1 MAWGCAQPLSPS
13 MQAEDCRTK
22 SYAIDA
28 TRCPRTRRVQVIVA
42 IRAVQDHK
50 GASRQAIVKYLK
62 SEFQCENGVAIK
74 KALKS
79 DKLIQ
84 TGQSFRVKGDAP
96 IAPPADEVVGTEDVT
111 VGDGAVAQKG
121 DEVSMSYVGTLEA
134 DGSRFD
140 AGTNFRFTLG
150 AGPFR
155 SRNLTFVVGAHGS
168 NSRTGDVIKG
178 WDRGIIGM
186 RVGGRRKLVVPSK
199 LGYGK
204 KGSAPEIP
212 PNATLLFDVTLE
224 RIL

>member
-1 MAWGCAQPLSPS
+1 ML
-13 MQAEDCRTK
+13 AEDCRTK

-28 TRCPRTRRVQVIVA
+28 TPQVIVA

-96 IAPPADEVVGTEDVT
+96 IAPPADEVVGVEDVSI
-111 VGDGAVAQKG
+111 GDGAVAQKG
-121 DEVSMSYVGTLEA
+121 DDVAMSYVGTLE

-140 AGTNFRFTLG
+140 AGKDFRFTLG
-150 AGPFR
+150 A
-155 SRNLTFVVGAHGS
+155 
-168 NSRTGDVIKG
+168 GDVIKG
-178 WDRGIIGM
+178 WDRGIVGM
-186 RVGGRRKLVVPSK
+186 KEGGRRKLVVPSK

-212 PNATLLFDVTLE
+212 PDATLLFDVTLE

>member
-1 MAWGCAQPLSPS
+1 MGRRIDGVGLRPTPFAIDASGGLPH
-13 MQAEDCRTK
+13 DCRTK

-28 TRCPRTRRVQVIVA
+28 TRCPRTRRAQVIVA

-62 SEFQCENGVAIK
+62 AEFQCENGVAIK

-140 AGTNFRFTLG
+140 AGKDFRFTLG
-150 AGPFR
+150 AGPVR
-155 SRNLTFVVGAHGS
+155 SRNHSKFHVGTHRSIHAQ
-168 NSRTGDVIKG
+168 
-178 WDRGIIGM
+178 
-186 RVGGRRKLVVPSK
+186 
-199 LGYGK
+199 
-204 KGSAPEIP
+204 
-212 PNATLLFDVTLE
+212 AT
-224 RIL
+224 

>member
-1 MAWGCAQPLSPS
+1 

-28 TRCPRTRRVQVIVA
+28 TRCPRTRRAQVIVA

-62 SEFQCENGVAIK
+62 AEFQCENGVAIK

-140 AGTNFRFTLG
+140 AGKDFRFTLG
-150 AGPFR
+150 AGPFSAQESR
-155 SRNLTFVVGAHGS
+155 SSHAHRS

-178 WDRGIIGM
+178 WDRGIVGM

-204 KGSAPEIP
+204 KGSGPEIP

>member
-1 MAWGCAQPLSPS
+1 MAKTVL
-13 MQAEDCRTK
+13 DK
-22 SYAIDA
+22 
-28 TRCPRTRRVQVIVA
+28 VIVA

-150 AGPFR
+150 AG
-155 SRNLTFVVGAHGS
+155 
-168 NSRTGDVIKG
+168 DVIKG

>member
-1 MAWGCAQPLSPS
+1 MAWDAHNLFSPS
-13 MQAEDCRTK
+13 MLAEDCRAKT
-22 SYAIDA
+22 YAIDA
-28 TRCPRTRRVQVIVA
+28 TRCLRTRRAQVIVA

-79 DKLIQ
+79 DKLVQ

-96 IAPPADEVVGTEDVT
+96 IAPPADEVVGVEDVT

-121 DEVSMSYVGTLEA
+121 DDVAMSYVGTLE

-150 AGPFR
+150 A
-155 SRNLTFVVGAHGS
+155 
-168 NSRTGDVIKG
+168 GDVIKG

-186 RVGGRRKLVVPSK
+186 RVGGRRKLVVPPK

-212 PNATLLFDVTLE
+212 PDATLLFDVTLE

>member
-1 MAWGCAQPLSPS
+1 

-22 SYAIDA
+22 RYAIDA
-28 TRCPRTRRVQVIVA
+28 TPAQVIVA

-96 IAPPADEVVGTEDVT
+96 IAPPADEVVGVEDVT

-121 DEVSMSYVGTLEA
+121 DDVAMSYVGTLEA

-140 AGTNFRFTLG
+140 AGTDFRFTLG
-150 AGPFR
+150 AG
-155 SRNLTFVVGAHGS
+155 A
-168 NSRTGDVIKG
+168 GDVVVRTYRSIQG
-178 WDRGIIGM
+178 H
-186 RVGGRRKLVVPSK
+186 RRH
-199 LGYGK
+199 
-204 KGSAPEIP
+204 AE
-212 PNATLLFDVTLE
+212 
-224 RIL
+224 

>member
-1 MAWGCAQPLSPS
+1 MLAD
-13 MQAEDCRTK
+13 DCRTK

-28 TRCPRTRRVQVIVA
+28 TRCPRTRRAQVIVA

-96 IAPPADEVVGTEDVT
+96 IAPPADEVVGIEDVT
-111 VGDGAVAQKG
+111 VGDGAAAQKG
-121 DEVSMSYVGTLEA
+121 DEVAMSYVGTLEA

-140 AGTNFRFTLG
+140 AGKDFRFTLG
-150 AGPFR
+150 G
-155 SRNLTFVVGAHGS
+155 
-168 NSRTGDVIKG
+168 GDVIKG
-178 WDRGIIGM
+178 WDRGIVGM

>member
-1 MAWGCAQPLSPS
+1 
-13 MQAEDCRTK
+13 
-22 SYAIDA
+22 
-28 TRCPRTRRVQVIVA
+28 VIVA

-79 DKLIQ
+79 DKLVQ

-96 IAPPADEVVGTEDVT
+96 IAPPADEVVGTEDVSI
-111 VGDGAVAQKG
+111 GDGAAAQKG

-140 AGTNFRFTLG
+140 AGKGFRFTLG
-150 AGPFR
+150 A
-155 SRNLTFVVGAHGS
+155 
-168 NSRTGDVIKG
+168 GDVIKG
-178 WDRGIIGM
+178 WDRGIVGM
-186 RVGGRRKLVVPSK
+186 KEGGRRKLVVPPK

-204 KGSAPEIP
+204 KGSGPEIP

-224 RIL
+224 RIVRPSYL

>member
-1 MAWGCAQPLSPS
+1 ML
-13 MQAEDCRTK
+13 AEDCSTK
-22 SYAIDA
+22 SYATDA
-28 TRCPRTRRVQVIVA
+28 TRCPRTRRAQVIVA

-121 DEVSMSYVGTLEA
+121 DDVAMSYVGTLEA

-140 AGTNFRFTLG
+140 AGKDFRFTLG
-150 AGPFR
+150 AGPFQR
-155 SRNLTFVVGAHGS
+155 RNYVRHTLTARIH
-168 NSRTGDVIKG
+168 
-178 WDRGIIGM
+178 
-186 RVGGRRKLVVPSK
+186 
-199 LGYGK
+199 
-204 KGSAPEIP
+204 AQ
-212 PNATLLFDVTLE
+212 AT
-224 RIL
+224 

>member
-1 MAWGCAQPLSPS
+1 

-28 TRCPRTRRVQVIVA
+28 TPQVIVA

-79 DKLIQ
+79 DKLVQ

-96 IAPPADEVVGTEDVT
+96 IAPRADEVVGTEDVSI
-111 VGDGAVAQKG
+111 GDGAAAQKG
-121 DEVSMSYVGTLEA
+121 DDVAMSYVGTLEA

-150 AGPFR
+150 AGPFSAQESR
-155 SRNLTFVVGAHGS
+155 SSYAPTGRFTGRFTQATS
-168 NSRTGDVIKG
+168 SRAGTAASLACAS
-178 WDRGIIGM
+178 
-186 RVGGRRKLVVPSK
+186 VGG
-199 LGYGK
+199 
-204 KGSAPEIP
+204 GS
-212 PNATLLFDVTLE
+212 
-224 RIL
+224 

>member
-1 MAWGCAQPLSPS
+1 ML
-13 MQAEDCRTK
+13 AEDCSTK
-22 SYAIDA
+22 SYATDA
-28 TRCPRTRRVQVIVA
+28 TRCPRTRPAQVIVA

-121 DEVSMSYVGTLEA
+121 DEVAMSYVGTLE

-140 AGTNFRFTLG
+140 AGKDFRFTLG
-150 AGPFR
+150 AG
-155 SRNLTFVVGAHGS
+155 
-168 NSRTGDVIKG
+168 DVIKG
-178 WDRGIIGM
+178 WDKGIVGM

>member
-1 MAWGCAQPLSPS
+1 ML
-13 MQAEDCRTK
+13 AEDCSTK
-22 SYAIDA
+22 SYATDA
-28 TRCPRTRRVQVIVA
+28 TRCPRTRRAQVIVA

-96 IAPPADEVVGTEDVT
+96 IAPPADEVVGIEDVT
-111 VGDGAVAQKG
+111 VGDGAAAQKG
-121 DEVSMSYVGTLEA
+121 DEVAMSYVGTLEA

-140 AGTNFRFTLG
+140 AGKDFRFTLG
-150 AGPFR
+150 G
-155 SRNLTFVVGAHGS
+155 
-168 NSRTGDVIKG
+168 GDVIKG
-178 WDRGIIGM
+178 WDRGIVGM

-212 PNATLLFDVTLE
+212 PDATLLFDVTLE

>member
-1 MAWGCAQPLSPS
+1 ML
-13 MQAEDCRTK
+13 AEDCSTK
-22 SYAIDA
+22 SYATDA
-28 TRCPRTRRVQVIVA
+28 TRCPRTRRAQVIVA

-150 AGPFR
+150 G
-155 SRNLTFVVGAHGS
+155 
-168 NSRTGDVIKG
+168 GDVIKG
-178 WDRGIIGM
+178 WDRGIVGM
-186 RVGGRRKLVVPSK
+186 KEGGRRKLVVPPK

-212 PNATLLFDVTLE
+212 PDATLLFDVTLE

>member
-1 MAWGCAQPLSPS
+1 MLAD
-13 MQAEDCRTK
+13 DCRTK

-28 TRCPRTRRVQVIVA
+28 TRCPRTRRAQVIVA

-96 IAPPADEVVGTEDVT
+96 IAPPADEVVGVEDVT
-111 VGDGAVAQKG
+111 VGDGAAAQKG
-121 DEVSMSYVGTLEA
+121 DEVAMSYVGTLEA

-140 AGTNFRFTLG
+140 AGKDFRFTLG
-150 AGPFR
+150 G
-155 SRNLTFVVGAHGS
+155 
-168 NSRTGDVIKG
+168 GDVIKG
-178 WDRGIIGM
+178 WDRGIVGM

-212 PNATLLFDVTLE
+212 PDATLLFDVTLE

>member
-1 MAWGCAQPLSPS
+1 MSTVSNTLGRRIDGVGLRTTPFAIDASGGLPH
-13 MQAEDCRTK
+13 DCRTK

-28 TRCPRTRRVQVIVA
+28 TRCPRTRRAQVIVA
-42 IRAVQDHK
+42 IRAVQDHR

-62 SEFQCENGVAIK
+62 AEFQCENGVAIK

-121 DEVSMSYVGTLEA
+121 DEVAMSYVGTLEA

-150 AGPFR
+150 AGPFSAQESR
-155 SRNLTFVVGAHGS
+155 SSHAHRS
-168 NSRTGDVIKG
+168 IH
-178 WDRGIIGM
+178 
-186 RVGGRRKLVVPSK
+186 
-199 LGYGK
+199 
-204 KGSAPEIP
+204 AQ
-212 PNATLLFDVTLE
+212 AT
-224 RIL
+224 

>member
-1 MAWGCAQPLSPS
+1 

-28 TRCPRTRRVQVIVA
+28 TRCPRTRRAQVIVA

-62 SEFQCENGVAIK
+62 AEFQCENGVAIK

-79 DKLIQ
+79 DKLVQ

-96 IAPPADEVVGTEDVT
+96 IAPPADEVVGIEDVT
-111 VGDGAVAQKG
+111 VGDGAAAQKG
-121 DEVSMSYVGTLEA
+121 DEVAMSYVGTLEA

-150 AGPFR
+150 AGPFSAQESR
-155 SRNLTFVVGAHGS
+155 SSHAHRS
-168 NSRTGDVIKG
+168 IH
-178 WDRGIIGM
+178 
-186 RVGGRRKLVVPSK
+186 
-199 LGYGK
+199 
-204 KGSAPEIP
+204 AQ
-212 PNATLLFDVTLE
+212 AT
-224 RIL
+224 

>member
-1 MAWGCAQPLSPS
+1 MAAAVDVARGGASMAWGL
-13 MQAEDCRTK
+13 RTTPF
-22 SYAIDA
+22 AIDA
-28 TRCPRTRRVQVIVA
+28 SGGLPHEELRHRCDAQVIVA

-62 SEFQCENGVAIK
+62 AEFQCENGVAIK

-140 AGTNFRFTLG
+140 AGKNFRFTLG
-150 AGPFR
+150 AGAFR
-155 SRNLTFVVGAHGS
+155 SRNLI
-168 NSRTGDVIKG
+168 SR
-178 WDRGIIGM
+178 
-186 RVGGRRKLVVPSK
+186 S
-199 LGYGK
+199 
-204 KGSAPEIP
+204 S
-212 PNATLLFDVTLE
+212 
-224 RIL
+224 

>member
-1 MAWGCAQPLSPS
+1 ML
-13 MQAEDCRTK
+13 AEDCSTK
-22 SYAIDA
+22 SYATDA
-28 TRCPRTRRVQVIVA
+28 TRCPRTRRAQVIVA

-96 IAPPADEVVGTEDVT
+96 IAPPADEVVGVEDVT
-111 VGDGAVAQKG
+111 VGDGAAAQKG
-121 DEVSMSYVGTLEA
+121 DEVAMSYVGTLEA

-140 AGTNFRFTLG
+140 AGKDFRFTLG
-150 AGPFR
+150 G
-155 SRNLTFVVGAHGS
+155 
-168 NSRTGDVIKG
+168 GDVIKG
-178 WDRGIIGM
+178 WDRGIVGM

-212 PNATLLFDVTLE
+212 PDATLLFDVTLE

>member
-1 MAWGCAQPLSPS
+1 ML
-13 MQAEDCRTK
+13 AEDCRTK
-22 SYAIDA
+22 AYAIDA
-28 TRCPRTRRVQVIVA
+28 SCCPRTRRAQVIVA
-42 IRAVQDHK
+42 NRAVQDHK

-62 SEFQCENGVAIK
+62 AEFQCENGVAIK

-84 TGQSFRVKGDAP
+84 KGQSFRVKGDAP
-96 IAPPADEVVGTEDVT
+96 IAPPADEVVGMEDVSI
-111 VGDGAVAQKG
+111 GDGAAAQKG
-121 DEVSMSYVGTLEA
+121 DDVAMSYVGTLE

-140 AGTNFRFTLG
+140 AGKDFRFTLG
-150 AGPFR
+150 A
-155 SRNLTFVVGAHGS
+155 
-168 NSRTGDVIKG
+168 GDVIKG
-178 WDRGIIGM
+178 WDRGIVGM

-212 PNATLLFDVTLE
+212 PDATLLFDVTLE